1 MRSNWLEWTVL
12 GVSVV
17 VLVAVVGFLVVDGL
31 VDEGRPPEPVVTLRP
46 QEAYDGEHGWY
57 LPATVANRGDSAA
70 EAVLLRAVASV
81 GDDVE
86 EAEVTIDYL
95 PSGTE
100 VEVTFTFSAEPDGDV
115 TVRPLGFRL
124 P

>member
-1 MRSNWLEWTVL
+1 
-12 GVSVV
+12 
-17 VLVAVVGFLVVDGL
+17 VGFLVVDGL

-46 QEAYDGEHGWY
+46 GEAYEGEHAWY

-81 GDDVE
+81 GDAVEE
-86 EAEVTIDYL
+86 EAEVTVDYL

-100 VEVTFTFSAEPDGDV
+100 VEVTFAFSVEPDGEV
-115 TVRPLGFRL
+115 TVRPVGFRL

>member
-1 MRSNWLEWTVL
+1 MRSNWLEWVVL
-12 GVSVV
+12 GISAL
-17 VLVAVVGFLVVDGL
+17 VLVGVVGFLVVDGL
-31 VDEGRPPEPVVTLRP
+31 VDEGRPPEPVVTLHL
-46 QEAYDGEHGWY
+46 EDAYGGEHGWY

-81 GDDVE
+81 GDDAE
-86 EAEVTIDYL
+86 EAEVMIDYL

-100 VEVTFTFSAEPDGDV
+100 VEVTFSFSAEPDGDV